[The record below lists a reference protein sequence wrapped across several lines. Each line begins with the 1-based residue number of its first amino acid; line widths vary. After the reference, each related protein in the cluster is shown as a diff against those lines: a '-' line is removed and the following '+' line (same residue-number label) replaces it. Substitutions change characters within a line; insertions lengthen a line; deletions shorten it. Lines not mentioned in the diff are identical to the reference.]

1 MQNTTFNYE
10 IIEKIAVLSKNG
22 DVSKELN
29 KVSYNNTPAKYDLR
43 NWKRENGE
51 EKLLKGITLNKEET
65 KALKDALNSR
75 TDI

>member
-1 MQNTTFNYE
+1 MQSTAFSYE
-10 IIEKIAVLSKNG
+10 IVEKIAVLSKNG

-65 KALKDALNSR
+65 KALKDALNSK

>member
-65 KALKDALNSR
+65 KALKDALNSK